1 MMNLLKRLVVGGV
14 AVVAL
19 LTSVSVPAM
28 AQFSDMWGGISQ
40 AQDQVQG
47 MEQGAL
53 CLQNPEVQNA
63 VQYDPNTTVD
73 STQLP
78 NGYWVCQ
85 YSTP

>member
-28 AQFSDMWGGISQ
+28 AQFSDILGGISQ

-47 MEQGAL
+47 MEQGAW
-53 CLQNPEVQNA
+53 CVQNPWIQNA
-63 VQYDPNTTVD
+63 VQYDQATNVEA
-73 STQLP
+73 TQLP
-78 NGYWVCQ
+78 NGNWVCQ
-85 YSTP
+85 YNTP